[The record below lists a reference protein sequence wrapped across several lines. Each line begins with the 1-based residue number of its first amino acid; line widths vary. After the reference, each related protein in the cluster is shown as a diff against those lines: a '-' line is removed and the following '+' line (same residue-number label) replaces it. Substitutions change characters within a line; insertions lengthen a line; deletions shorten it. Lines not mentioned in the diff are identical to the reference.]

1 MMESRSRAW
10 EHDAP
15 RLCFRPL
22 FPEPQQTLY
31 ISQPRYFL
39 MGTRATECVYQ
50 HSLSS
55 EITTK
60 ITLGLLMPPSGSDP
74 WPVPLHDSSSQ

>member
-1 MMESRSRAW
+1 MT
-10 EHDAP
+10 
-15 RLCFRPL
+15 RPGFVSGPSL

-39 MGTRATECVYQ
+39 MGTRATACVYQ

-60 ITLGLLMPPSGSDP
+60 ITLGLLMPPSGSDLSP
-74 WPVPLHDSSSQ
+74 APLHDSSSQEPST